1 MRLRL
6 APFKFGL
13 VMTFDDGSR
22 QPEHFPKQLL
32 SSRLLDDTDRD
43 VRAAGGA
50 EVEPALK
57 LKGNKLETEMS
68 STA

>member
-1 MRLRL
+1 
-6 APFKFGL
+6 
-13 VMTFDDGSR
+13 MTFVDGSR
-22 QPEHFPKQLL
+22 ITYPKQLL

-57 LKGNKLETEMS
+57 LKGNKLEAEMS

>member
-1 MRLRL
+1 MRFCLDL
-6 APFKFGL
+6 FEFVL
-13 VMTFDDGSR
+13 VMTFVDGSSNT
-22 QPEHFPKQLL
+22 FPKQHL

-57 LKGNKLETEMS
+57 LKGNKLEAEMS

>member
-1 MRLRL
+1 MRFCLDI
-6 APFKFGL
+6 FEFVL
-13 VMTFDDGSR
+13 VMTFVDGSR
-22 QPEHFPKQLL
+22 ITYPKQLL

-57 LKGNKLETEMS
+57 LKGNKLEAEMS

>member
-1 MRLRL
+1 MRLWL
-6 APFKFGL
+6 ALFKFGL
-13 VMTFDDGSR
+13 VMTFVDGSR
-22 QPEHFPKQLL
+22 NTFPKQLL

-57 LKGNKLETEMS
+57 LKGNKLEAEIS

>member
-1 MRLRL
+1 MRFLL
-6 APFKFGL
+6 APFKLRL
-13 VMTFDDGSR
+13 VMTFDDGSCNT
-22 QPEHFPKQLL
+22 FPKQLI

>member
-1 MRLRL
+1 MRFCLDI
-6 APFKFGL
+6 FEFVL
-13 VMTFDDGSR
+13 VMTFVDGSR
-22 QPEHFPKQLL
+22 NTFLKQLL

-57 LKGNKLETEMS
+57 LKANKLEAEMS
-68 STA
+68 SNA